1 MNAFIPP
8 IPFDN
13 SYAALGEPL
22 SVAQEPTPVK
32 AAQLIRGN
40 RELARSLGIDER
52 WLDASHADIWAGNTL
67 PDGSHPVAAAYA
79 GHQFGQFNPQLGDG
93 RAVLLGEVVSPDG
106 RRFDLQLKGSG
117 RTPWSRGG
125 DGRSP
130 LGPVLREYLVS
141 ESMAAMGVPT
151 TRALAAVTTGES
163 VVRDGLEPGAVLTRV
178 ASSHLRVGT
187 MEYFAAREDRQSLQ
201 RIVDY
206 ALERHFPERRSREN
220 PALELLQ
227 AVIEAQARLI
237 AHWQLLGFVHG
248 VMNTDNMLLC
258 GETVDYGPCAFMESY
273 RADTVFSSI
282 DHQSRYAYR
291 NQPGIAHWNLARL
304 AEALL
309 PLIDEDTDSAVAQAK
324 DAIQRFP
331 AAFGSAHSTGVAAKL
346 GLEVLTEGE
355 LDLANDL
362 FAALEEDGADFTLA
376 FRFLADEAN
385 PGGAG
390 SGAGALFEPG
400 AELLAWLPRWQQ
412 RLGDEAGDAA
422 ARQQRMFAASPAFI
436 PRNHLVQAA
445 ITDGDGGDF
454 DLFHRLVER
463 LAAPHSWDSADRDLA
478 LPAAPE
484 ERVLRPFC
492 GT

>member
-1 MNAFIPP
+1 MNASISD

-22 SVAQEPTPVK
+22 SVAQAPTPVK
-32 AAQLIRGN
+32 EAQLIRGN
-40 RELARSLGIDER
+40 TALAVRLGIDER
-52 WLDASHADIWAGNTL
+52 WLDEAHADIWAGNTL
-67 PDGSHPVAAAYA
+67 PPGACPIAAAYA

-93 RAVLLGEVVSPDG
+93 RAVLLGEVMAPDG

-141 ESMAAMGVPT
+141 EAMAAVGVPT
-151 TRALAAVTTGES
+151 TRALAAVTTGET

-201 RIVDY
+201 RIVAH
-206 ALERHFPERRSREN
+206 ALERHYPERCADEN
-220 PALELLQ
+220 PALALLT
-227 AVIEAQARLI
+227 AVIEAQAALI
-237 AHWQLLGFVHG
+237 ARWQLLGFVHG

-258 GETVDYGPCAFMESY
+258 GETVDYGPCAFMEAY
-273 RADTVFSSI
+273 RADMVFSSI
-282 DHQSRYAYR
+282 DHQGRYAYR

-309 PLIDEDTDSAVAQAK
+309 PLIDEDTERAVEKAK
-324 DAIQRFP
+324 DVIQRFP
-331 AAFGSAHSTGVAAKL
+331 AAFGEAHSTGVAAKL
-346 GLEVLTEGE
+346 GLEVLTEAE
-355 LDLANDL
+355 VDLANDL
-362 FAALEEDGADFTLA
+362 FTALEEDGADFTLA

-385 PGGAG
+385 PGGDG
-390 SGAGALFEPG
+390 SGAGALFAPG
-400 AELLAWLPRWQQ
+400 AKLKAWLPQWEE
-412 RLGDEAGDAA
+412 RLGRDAGDAGE
-422 ARQQRMFAASPAFI
+422 RQQRMFAANPVFI
-436 PRNHLVQAA
+436 PRNHLVQRA

-454 DLFHRLVER
+454 DFFHRLMER
-463 LAAPHSWDSADRDLA
+463 LAAPHRWSIEDRDLA
-478 LPAAPE
+478 LPAQPE
-484 ERVLRPFC
+484 ERVLRTFC